1 MQLPSGGARLG
12 RAPEKPSFAQ
22 TCNLLSRYL
31 NGKGN
36 FSDLGLQIRGKLEA
50 AGSINSHAL
59 GKPDVAPATPT
70 INFLANMGKSNPAPQ
85 IDLNSTDLVLE
96 HNSVDRASAREPNKT
111 APLTIFYSGE
121 VLVFDDFPAD
131 KAREVLSLASKVS
144 SPAASGV
151 FPTVSP
157 TPQAPFH
164 FSRSNVSGL
173 PIARRSSLH
182 RFLEK
187 RKDRSAARAPYPL
200 QHGPFPVAYSEDVL
214 DLNFKL

>member
-1 MQLPSGGARLG
+1 MQLPADGARLG

-22 TCNLLSRYL
+22 TCNRLSQYL

-50 AGSINSHAL
+50 AGSKQSHAL
-59 GKPDVAPATPT
+59 GKPDVAAAPPT
-70 INFLANMGKSNPAPQ
+70 INFLGKSNPAPE
-85 IDLNSTDLVLE
+85 IDLNSSDVVLE
-96 HNSVDRASAREPNKT
+96 HNSVDQASKEANKT
-111 APLTIFYSGE
+111 APLTIFYSGK

-144 SPAASGV
+144 SPAACGV

-157 TPQAPFH
+157 TPQAPFLL
-164 FSRSNVSGL
+164 SGSNVSGL

-187 RKDRSAARAPYPL
+187 RKDRSTARAPYPL
-200 QHGPFPVAYSEDVL
+200 QHGPFHVAYSEDVL